1 MINNKDANTTES
13 YRNIQNDYCEKKK
26 KNNHGN

>member
-26 KNNHGN
+26 NNHGN